1 MYIKIYMF
9 YGCGGKAEKLDAVRE
24 HIHTLGTYIHAARE
38 KLWWSF
44 AEYFQCE

>member
-1 MYIKIYMF
+1 MNMYIKIYMF

-24 HIHTLGTYIHAARE
+24 HIHAARE